1 VTSPRTGAAVAWPYV
16 VAWLAFAVYAIALAP
31 PDDPALTRAL
41 LHGMLSSDFGAVD
54 PSIAAVFC
62 LLGVVPVLA
71 SGFVLADGARRR
83 LWAWPFA
90 LGMFAVGAFALLPWL
105 ALRGV
110 GGPRVTP
117 RAPGRVRRFLG
128 TPACRVGIV
137 LALAGLSTWG
147 LARGSGAAYASA
159 FRSAS
164 MVNVM
169 SVDLV
174 VCTVLLFVLVE
185 EARRREPARETRLA
199 RVVRFV
205 PLFGSA
211 LWNLA
216 YGPEP
221 RRVSS

>member
-1 VTSPRTGAAVAWPYV
+1 MTAISPTRPAPIAWPYV
-16 VAWLAFAVYAIALAP
+16 AAWLAFAIYAFAFAP

-41 LHGMLSSDFGAVD
+41 LHGMLTFDFGGVD
-54 PSIAAVFC
+54 PSIAAVFS

-71 SGFVLADGARRR
+71 SGFVLADGAGRR

-90 LGMFAVGAFALLPWL
+90 LGMFVVGGFALLPWL

-110 GGPRVTP
+110 GGARVPPRE
-117 RAPGRVRRFLG
+117 PGRVRRFLG
-128 TPACRVGIV
+128 TRACRVGIV
-137 LALAGLSTWG
+137 LALGALTTWG

-169 SVDLV
+169 TVDLTL
-174 VCTVLLFVLVE
+174 CTLLLFVLVE
-185 EARRREPARETRLA
+185 EARRREPSRETPLA
-199 RVVRFV
+199 RVASGVRFV

-211 LWNLA
+211 LWNLTH
-216 YGPEP
+216 PE
-221 RRVSS
+221 